1 MRSRKT
7 AAIILIFVF
16 ALTAVALMGR
26 SNSDVERTKK
36 LDLEDR
42 IHKVGNIWLRVSNY
56 GFFGSGDDVTPQWPS
71 LEYPG
76 GSGIDYLYQGA
87 LWFGA
92 KKVRRNQEDKI
103 LYWAHWPPE
112 DESDYITDTD
122 TAWTADLPRVIDTL
136 VTVGFDGDAD
146 IMEFLPAYNPA
157 EASAMGADHNTYNL
171 VDTVL
176 TASIWYDRAGVDDD
190 GDGLIDEDPV
200 GYGFPMRAGV
210 ELPEM
215 LLPIGGKFLTDD
227 DAPAS
232 ILEAVDEEIWF
243 PLGFVDLST
252 ASDPSTSHL
261 LFGDQILAVRSRV
274 FSYDIDDDSDGLCNE
289 DGYPMS
295 EQDYIS
301 YYYDYSPFETGVER
315 HYGSNTSTSNHF
327 PLGVMIRQMSY
338 QWSYDYIKN
347 LVYIEF
353 DITNMN
359 SLDTLYD
366 CAMGVYMDSDVGP
379 QTWGDDERSKD
390 DISSYVAGDGYE
402 FAYTYDADQDQGLT
416 TGYVGSRVCTP
427 VPDPDSL
434 NYSCWYWNRGEGPDD
449 DDPRDLTPTNATANE
464 KYWLLT
470 GLNPNPDDYVSLRDF
485 PEHQMSDPDDTR
497 YLFAFSGD
505 GLGLTDP
512 SVESWNLAP
521 KNTMK
526 IVVAVFP
533 GETVEELKQTA
544 EWAKEIYGRAQSLTT
559 AILPDTFAHYNPPEP
574 PEAPNIHAELVD
586 GRFHIFWDNRSEFT
600 YDQKAVSKGK
610 IGYQSDDPTLPSYDE
625 NIVEGMPDYNANA
638 IVDPITADRL
648 RHDFQGYTVWTR
660 SGSGL
665 EEDWMMHRRWDKKDT
680 AQDLIDYDCTID
692 NPNAAYWNFGGEL
705 GIDRGLPY
713 EGEEITP
720 DNPPL
725 VTDADYDYNHQFYHL
740 NDQYDLVQYE
750 LGDPLYGEPL
760 YDPAICRLTQIDSLI
775 VGISNISVN
784 PKYNPSYSIRDNE
797 QLLFKN
803 PNVSDALFLAL
814 VDDRLI
820 PIDGHAGQSYQEEP
834 DFTDKHH
841 ERLARRYYNFRPD
854 YPGYKGMELYIT
866 VTAFDRGMPSND
878 LLSLESSKAANMQV
892 WFPGTSSKNSMDDI
906 FVVPNP
912 YIGLSDYD
920 GRRENDPKGDK
931 SRRIWFAN
939 LPERCTI
946 RIFTLAGDLVD
957 KIEHYGT
964 YEEDIITISK
974 AANSAFTD
982 SGIHSWDIL
991 SQNHQIVVSGVYL
1004 FSVEN
1009 KKDGEIKV
1017 GKFVVIR

>member
-16 ALTAVALMGR
+16 TLTAVTLMGR
-26 SNSDVERTKK
+26 SNSDVEHTKK
-36 LDLEDR
+36 LDLKER
-42 IHKVGNIWLRVSNY
+42 IHNVGNIWLRVSNY

-92 KKVRRNQEDKI
+92 KKIRRNQEDKI
-103 LYWAHWPPE
+103 LYWVHWPPE
-112 DESDYITDTD
+112 DDSDYCTEDDT
-122 TAWTADLPRVIDTL
+122 LFNENMHRVIDTL
-136 VTVGFDGDAD
+136 VSVGFDGDDD

-157 EASAMGADHNTYNL
+157 EESAMGTDHSVYNL
-171 VDTVL
+171 IDTVM
-176 TASIWYDRAGVDDD
+176 TASIWRSRAGVDDD
-190 GDGLIDEDPV
+190 GDGMIDEDPV
-200 GYGFPMRAGV
+200 GYGFPMRSAE
-210 ELPEM
+210 ELPEV
-215 LLPIGGKFLTDD
+215 LWPIGNHYLTDD
-227 DAPAS
+227 AAAEH
-232 ILEAVDEEIWF
+232 ILAAVDEEIWF
-243 PLGFVDLST
+243 PLGFVDLSYADDEFVAT
-252 ASDPSTSHL
+252 ITGRAFTK
-261 LFGDQILAVRSRV
+261 Q
-274 FSYDIDDDSDGLCNE
+274 YDDDNDLLYDE

-301 YYYDYSPFETGVER
+301 YYYDYSPFKTGVER
-315 HYGSNTSTSNHF
+315 HYGDGTTGSNHF

-359 SLDTLYD
+359 DQDTLYD

-390 DISSYVAGDGYE
+390 DVSSYVAGEGYE

-427 VPDPDSL
+427 IPHPDSL
-434 NYSCWYWNRGEGPDD
+434 NYSCWYWNRSEGPDD
-449 DDPRDLTPTNATANE
+449 KTPRDLSPSGTPTSNE
-464 KYWLLT
+464 KYWLLV
-470 GLNPNPDDYVSLRDF
+470 GQNPNPDDYISLRDF

-505 GLGLTDP
+505 GQGLTDP
-512 SVESWNLAP
+512 GDESWNLAP
-521 KNTMK
+521 KKTMK

-533 GETVEELKQTA
+533 GDTVEELKQTA
-544 EWAKEIYGRAQSLTT
+544 EWAKEIYGEAQSLTT
-559 AILPDTFAHYNPPEP
+559 AILPDTFPHYNPPEP
-574 PEAPNIHAELVD
+574 PEAPNVYVDLVD
-586 GRFHIFWDNRSEFT
+586 GRFQVFWDNRSEFT
-600 YDQKAVSKGK
+600 YDVKAVSKGK
-610 IGYQSDDPTLPSYDE
+610 IGYQNSDQSLEYSYDPD
-625 NIVEGMPDYNANA
+625 ITEGMPDYNANA

-680 AQDLIDYDCTID
+680 SQDLIDYDITID
-692 NPNAAYWNFGGEL
+692 KPSAGYWDFGGEL

-713 EGEEITP
+713 EGEALNP
-720 DNPPL
+720 NNPPRVDSL
-725 VTDADYDYNHQFYHL
+725 NYAYNHQFYHL
-740 NDQYDLVQYE
+740 NDQYELVQYE
-750 LGDPLYGEPL
+750 RGDPLYGLPL
-760 YDPAICRLTQIDSLI
+760 YDPAINNLNQIQAMVAGLNDL
-775 VGISNISVN
+775 SVN
-784 PKYNPSYSIRDNE
+784 PKYRPGYTIKQNE
-797 QLLFKN
+797 QLIFKN
-803 PNVSDALFLAL
+803 PDVDTDLYLAL

-820 PIDGHAGQSYQEEP
+820 PVSGHAGQSYIEEP
-834 DFTDKHH
+834 EFTERHH
-841 ERLARRYYNFRPD
+841 ERMARRYYNFRPD
-854 YPGYKGMELYIT
+854 YPGYRGIELYVT

-878 LLSLESSKAANMQV
+878 LLALESSKAANMQV
-892 WFPGTSSKNSMDDI
+892 WFPGTSSKESMEDI
-906 FVVPNP
+906 YVVPNP
-912 YIGLSDYD
+912 YIGLSKYD

-946 RIFTLAGDLVD
+946 RIFTLAGDLID
-957 KIEHYGT
+957 KIEHYGS
-964 YEEDIITISK
+964 YEEDVITISK
-974 AANSAFTD
+974 ATNSAFTD

-991 SQNHQIVVSGVYL
+991 SKNHQIVVSGVYL

-1009 KKDGEIKV
+1009 RKNGEIKV